1 MNEALQRAI
10 DNLQIQDVYLRSTE
24 AELLDGFE
32 PKYDSEADTLQVHFK
47 HLVTRSDVLE
57 LKDGDDI
64 QELFRVYIELGA
76 RWIAPASED
85 EKQVLDEKARVEGI
99 MVAEYLILQDPGQE
113 ALEMFATR
121 NASYHVW
128 PYWREYLS
136 AQCLRMNLPKIM
148 LPAVQLALNRA
159 D

>member
-1 MNEALQRAI
+1 VNEALQRAI
-10 DNLQIQDVYLRSTE
+10 DNLQILDVYLRSAE

-32 PKYDSEADTLQVHFK
+32 PKYDSEADTLQVYFK

-64 QELFRVYIELGA
+64 QKLFRVYIELGA
-76 RWIAPASED
+76 RWTAPASED
-85 EKQVLDEKARVEGI
+85 EKQGLDEKARVEGI
-99 MVAEYLILQDPGQE
+99 MVAEYRILQDPGQE
-113 ALEMFATR
+113 ALEMFAMR

-148 LPAVQLALNRA
+148 LPAVQFA
-159 D
+159 